1 MAYHFFFG
9 SMHDFLKKTFYG
21 TFIPKYSVLLIL
33 SVVLFTVIFILLK
46 KAATN
51 FIKIKL
57 YLNSLLLLLIIVDG
71 GMLLTKAISKK
82 KNIVELPAGFT
93 KCDSCATPDVYFLL
107 ADEYAGNTEL
117 IDKFGYNDSAF
128 LNSLSKRN
136 FQVIPNS
143 YSNYN
148 YTPFSL
154 ASILNMDYLQLQNN
168 NRGQSDLTTSYQ
180 SIKNSS
186 VVKFFQANGYQFYNY
201 SIFDFE
207 GQPGMRLENFLPE
220 KTRLITAQ
228 TFLSRAKKDLF
239 FNIITRLKSKK
250 ALKNA
255 TYSVRRN
262 NERIY
267 GQTWKTAEDKSKTP
281 KFIYAH
287 LEMPHYP
294 YYYDK
299 NGTEQPFEKLTEGNQ
314 SNKEAYIEYLQHSN
328 RKLLELI
335 DHILHSSSTP
345 PIIILM
351 GDHGFR
357 HFTETVENKY
367 YFMNL
372 SSIYLPSG
380 KYVSFNDSLTAVNF
394 FRILLNTQFQQQFPL
409 LKDSTSYLKD

>member
-9 SMHDFLKKTFYG
+9 SMHDLLKIQFYG
-21 TFIPKYSVLLIL
+21 TFIPKYSFLLIL
-33 SVVLFTVIFILLK
+33 SAVLFVAIFIFLK
-46 KAATN
+46 KSTTN
-51 FIKIKL
+51 FLKVKL
-57 YLNSLLLLLIIVDG
+57 YLNSLLLLLIITDA
-71 GMLLTKAISKK
+71 GMLVTKIINKK
-82 KNIVELPAGFT
+82 KNTTMLPTGFT

-117 IDKFGYNDSAF
+117 IDKFNYNDSSF
-128 LNSLSKRN
+128 LQLLSQRN
-136 FQVIPNS
+136 FYIIPNS

-154 ASILNMDYLQLQNN
+154 ASILNMNYLQLQNN

-180 SIKNSS
+180 AIKSSS
-186 VVKFFQANGYQFYNY
+186 VVKFLQAHNYQFYNY

-207 GQPGMRLENFLPE
+207 GQPGMRLENLLPE

-228 TFLSRAKKDLF
+228 TFLSRTKKDLF

-250 ALKNA
+250 ALKYA
-255 TYSVRRN
+255 TYGVRKN

-267 GQTWKTAEDKSKTP
+267 DQTWKIADTKTKAP

-299 NGTEQPFEKLTEGNQ
+299 DGTEQPFEKLTEGNQ
-314 SNKEAYIEYLQHSN
+314 NNKEAYIEYLQYSN
-328 RKLLELI
+328 KKLLELI
-335 DHILHSSSTP
+335 DHILQGSATP

-357 HFTETVENKY
+357 HFTEPVEKKY

-372 SSIYLPSG
+372 SSIRLPSG
-380 KYVSFNDSLTAVNF
+380 KYETFNDSLTAVNF
-394 FRILLNTQFQQQFPL
+394 FRVLLNTQYGQHLPL
-409 LKDSTSYLKD
+409 LKDSTSYLTD